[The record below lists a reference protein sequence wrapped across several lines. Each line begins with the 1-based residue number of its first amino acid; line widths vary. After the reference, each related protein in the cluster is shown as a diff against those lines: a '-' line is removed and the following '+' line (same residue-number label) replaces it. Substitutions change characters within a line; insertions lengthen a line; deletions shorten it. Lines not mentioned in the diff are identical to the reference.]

1 MIPPDPSCVIIFSLV
16 CPHYITVINLS
27 CEYNHTLSPM
37 SPSSKSQA
45 TGVVL
50 RTPDTPKE
58 ASTRLHGK
66 TSIWRTLSGSLLHQA
81 VTVPTL
87 TFSSSGNRR
96 MNGSLGEREQLRP
109 RVHELRPSTL
119 RLPIWQL
126 GRMSVFA
133 ILKMQELRH

>member
-1 MIPPDPSCVIIFSLV
+1 MIPPDPSCVVIVSLA

-27 CEYNHTLSPM
+27 CEYKHTLSPV
-37 SPSSKSQA
+37 SPSSKSRD

-58 ASTRLHGK
+58 AGTRLNGK
-66 TSIWRTLSGSLLHQA
+66 TSIWRTLGGSLLHQA

-96 MNGSLGEREQLRP
+96 MNASLGEREQLRP
-109 RVHELRPSTL
+109 TVHELRPSTL
-119 RLPIWQL
+119 RLAIWQL
-126 GRMSVFA
+126 GRTSVFA
-133 ILKMQELRH
+133 ILKAVG